1 MNQEKTKLFSL
12 QVAEEGQTDAP
23 QDQLRGKV
31 VKFGWMD
38 GVFVSLNLNSKI
50 LSEIMISRKILF

>member
-38 GVFVSLNLNSKI
+38 GVFVSVEFNFKNIRNYDFTK
-50 LSEIMISRKILF
+50 KKLF

>member
-1 MNQEKTKLFSL
+1 MTFFTLSKIKKKVFLCENMILKKNTFSL

-38 GVFVSLNLNSKI
+38 GVFVSGI
-50 LSEIMISRKILF
+50 

>member
-1 MNQEKTKLFSL
+1 MIIRFLENIFLL

-38 GVFVSLNLNSKI
+38 GVFVSGKLQ
-50 LSEIMISRKILF
+50 

>member
-1 MNQEKTKLFSL
+1 ML

-38 GVFVSLNLNSKI
+38 GVFVSLNLDLKV
-50 LSEIMISRKILF
+50 SEIMISQKKLILIIFWTL

>member
-1 MNQEKTKLFSL
+1 MNQEKSKLFSL

-38 GVFVSLNLNSKI
+38 GVFVSVEFNFKNLK
-50 LSEIMISRKILF
+50 L